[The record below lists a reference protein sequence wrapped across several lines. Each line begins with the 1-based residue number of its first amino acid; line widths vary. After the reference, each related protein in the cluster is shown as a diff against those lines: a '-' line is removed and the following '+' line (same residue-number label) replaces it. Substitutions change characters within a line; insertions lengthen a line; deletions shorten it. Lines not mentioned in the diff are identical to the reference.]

1 MLNSRKNTDRLRR
14 SVLLAGVALL
24 GVVGL
29 SGCSMIPGSWKAAFG
44 QAIEVTAYFD
54 SVAGLYVSNDV
65 AVLGMPV
72 GQVTS
77 VEPQGERVK
86 VTMTIDDGVPVP
98 ANATA
103 AIVNTSIVTTRHV
116 ELSPAYEGGPKLED
130 GSVIKETKSPVSV
143 GELFDAIDGLVVS
156 LKGEGPGPGPLADMI
171 DITSGIATGNGEE
184 IRAALEELGSA
195 SDVVAGNSDA
205 LVDIIETIE
214 GLTTTL
220 VRNYPKMTEFSNSLN
235 QVSELLGAQSP
246 GLVATLRN
254 LNATL
259 QNTTEFLRNNT
270 NTISVS
276 FDRLAALTA
285 NLGDYSRQVVE
296 TIDVAPLL
304 FQNLSNS
311 VSAEQGAW
319 RAQVLLD
326 KSLVDNELLAKFCE
340 AINLQKDGCRTGKL
354 KDMGPDL
361 GIYSGMLELT
371 K

>member
-1 MLNSRKNTDRLRR
+1 MLNPQKLRR
-14 SVLLAGVALL
+14 STLLVCISLL
-24 GVVGL
+24 GIVGL

-54 SVAGLYVSNDV
+54 NVAGLYVSNDV

-72 GQVTS
+72 GQVTA
-77 VEPQGERVK
+77 VEPQGDRVK
-86 VTMTIDDGVPVP
+86 VTMTIDNDVPVP
-98 ANATA
+98 ADATA

-116 ELSPAYEGGPKLED
+116 ELTPAYEGGPKLED
-130 GSVIKETKSPVSV
+130 GSVLKETKAPVSV
-143 GELFDAIDGLVVS
+143 GELFDAIDGLVVG
-156 LKGEGPGPGPLADMI
+156 LKGEGPGKGPLADMI

-184 IRAALEELGSA
+184 IRAALDQLGQA
-195 SDVVAGNSDA
+195 SNVISGNSDA

-220 VRNYPKMTEFSNSLN
+220 VKNYPKMTAFSKSVNE
-235 QVSELLGAQSP
+235 VSQLLGAQSP
-246 GLVATLRN
+246 GLVATMRN
-254 LNATL
+254 LNQSL
-259 QNTTEFLRNNT
+259 QNTTAFLQNNT

-285 NLGDYSRQVVE
+285 NLSDYSRQVVE
-296 TIDVAPLL
+296 TIDVGPLL

-311 VSAEQGAW
+311 ISAEQGAW

-326 KSLVDNELLAKFCE
+326 KSLLDNELLAKFCD

-354 KDMGPDL
+354 KDFGPDM
-361 GIYSGMLELT
+361 GIYSAMLELT

>member
-1 MLNSRKNTDRLRR
+1 MHANRSRRPI
-14 SVLLAGVALL
+14 LLIGIALL
-24 GVVGL
+24 GILGL
-29 SGCSMIPGSWKAAFG
+29 SGCSMIPGSWKAAVG

-54 SVAGLYVSNDV
+54 NVAGLYVSNDV

-72 GQVTS
+72 GQVTA
-77 VEPQGERVK
+77 VEPQGDRVK
-86 VTMTIDDGVPVP
+86 VTMTIDSDVPVP
-98 ANATA
+98 ADATA

-116 ELSPAYEGGPKLED
+116 ELSPSYDGGPKLQD
-130 GSVIKETKSPVSV
+130 GSVLKETKAPVSV
-143 GELFDAIDGLVVS
+143 GELFDAIDGLVVA
-156 LKGEGPGPGPLADMI
+156 LKGEGRGPGPLAEMI

-184 IRAALEELGSA
+184 IRAALDELGGA

-220 VRNYPKMTEFSNSLN
+220 VQNYPKMTAFSKSVNE
-235 QVSELLGAQSP
+235 VSELLGDQAP
-246 GLVATLRN
+246 GLLATLGN
-254 LNATL
+254 LNQTL
-259 QNTTEFLRNNT
+259 QNTTVFLQNNT
-270 NTISVS
+270 NTMSVS

-285 NLGDYSRQVVE
+285 NLSDYSRQVVE
-296 TIDVAPLL
+296 TIDVGPLL

-311 VSAEQGAW
+311 ISAEQGAW

-354 KDMGPDL
+354 KDFGPDL
-361 GIYSGMLELT
+361 GIYSAMLELT